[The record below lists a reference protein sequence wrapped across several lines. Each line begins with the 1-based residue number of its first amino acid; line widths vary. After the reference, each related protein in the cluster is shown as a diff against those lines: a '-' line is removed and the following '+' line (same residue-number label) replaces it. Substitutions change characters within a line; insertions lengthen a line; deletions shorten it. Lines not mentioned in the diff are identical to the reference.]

1 VPPPLYRDF
10 YIVWAAGTKKNLK
23 KNNRI
28 VQFVTGELPTFAPEK
43 GVKPNFYHMR
53 GKKVLILSVL
63 FALLGSFGR
72 LMAAGDGT
80 HDEAKFGTEAII
92 HHVSDD
98 FGLHIIGDFSIP
110 LPVILYSK
118 PYGLEVFS
126 SSAFHHAHGELVNGH
141 WHYDHGTLSLNAE
154 GSADGWSEARLGD
167 LFTGNKEVFYNF
179 SVTKNVAG
187 ILLSIVLLV
196 LIFGSVAKAYSR
208 REGMAPTGFQNF
220 LEVIVVFVRDQV
232 VKPSIGDK
240 HYQRFMPYML
250 TVFFFIW
257 INNLLGLVPFLGGM
271 NVTGNIAVTMT
282 LAVLILV
289 VQIANG
295 NKHFWGHIFWFPG
308 VPVPVK
314 ILLAVIEFI
323 GLFTKPFSLMIR
335 LFANITAGHI
345 IIMSIIGITFAYKG
359 AVGHSVGVLTSVFSV
374 AMFALELLV
383 AVIQAYIFTLLGSLM
398 IGAAVEEG
406 HHAHHH
412 ETEGGVSHVH

>member
-1 VPPPLYRDF
+1 
-10 YIVWAAGTKKNLK
+10 
-23 KNNRI
+23 
-28 VQFVTGELPTFAPEK
+28 LPTFAPEK
-43 GVKPNFYHMR
+43 GLWPNFYHMR
-53 GKKVLILSVL
+53 GKKVLIFSVL
-63 FALLGSFGR
+63 LVLLN
-72 LMAAGDGT
+72 AAASLTARDDSG
-80 HDEAKFGTEAII
+80 HDEPKFGTDAII

-118 PYGLEVFS
+118 PHGLEIFS
-126 SSAFHHAHGELVNGH
+126 SSAFHHAHGELINGH
-141 WHYDHGTLSLNAE
+141 WHYDHGKLSLIGPNE
-154 GSADGWSEARLGD
+154 DSTPWTEARLGD
-167 LFTGNKEVFYNF
+167 LFTGNKAVFYNF

-187 ILLSIVLLV
+187 ILLSILLMV
-196 LIFGSVAKAYSR
+196 LIFSSVAKAYRR

-220 LEVIVVFVRDQV
+220 VEVIVVFVRDQV
-232 VKPSIGDK
+232 VKPSIGEK
-240 HYQRFMPYML
+240 HYGRFMPYML

-257 INNLLGLVPFLGGM
+257 INNLLGLVPFLGGL

-282 LAVLILV
+282 LAVLVLV

-314 ILLAVIEFI
+314 LLLAVIEFI

-359 AVGHSVGVLTSVFSV
+359 VVGHSVGVLTSVFSV

-406 HHAHHH
+406 HHEHHH